1 MTGEKRLTF
10 QRTKEKR
17 KLEWLPSSKNE
28 EIKVISKRV
37 DGMSQNVRAESTFEE
52 RRTVFSEL
60 KLEVHI

>member
-52 RRTVFSEL
+52 RKTF
-60 KLEVHI
+60 